1 MIMLTRLNGEKYYLN
16 PGLIEVI
23 EAVPDTLVTTAN
35 GRKYQVLESAE
46 EVASLV
52 EDYRVRVLSRSRGA
66 LDLSADATAILD
78 DFHALEE

>member
-1 MIMLTRLNGEKYYLN
+1 MIILTRLNGDKYYLN

-35 GRKYQVLESAE
+35 GKKYPVRESAE
-46 EVASLV
+46 EVAARI

-66 LDLSADATAILD
+66 LDLCADAAAIAQD
-78 DFHALEE
+78 SNALEE